1 MNIRVR
7 SKQGIMLLIVLLV
20 TLAFTGCSK
29 DEAIKVGIEKNNRPF
44 TYTEGEE
51 KKGFE
56 VELWQAIAKKAKLKY
71 EWVAMEYGE
80 LNKSVKSGDVDLA
93 IAGMT
98 VTNAR
103 KNKLDYSDP
112 YFQSGE
118 AILTASDNEGIKGKD
133 DLAKKVVAT
142 RNGSTAYH
150 VASEIQGIKIRSYA
164 NISDA
169 YDDLKN
175 KNVDAVVFEEHSIQD
190 YVQNSAEGKAKKVG
204 EVFNKDSYAIVAKKR
219 NMYMGKINKAI
230 IAVSKD
236 GTYEALYT
244 KWFGSKPE
252 KMPKELKH
260 DMEKDI
266 EHES

>member
-7 SKQGIMLLIVLLV
+7 SKQGITLLVVLLV
-20 TLAFTGCSK
+20 TLVSTGCSK
-29 DEAIKVGIEKNNRPF
+29 NESIKVGIEKNTRPF
-44 TYTEGEE
+44 TYTEGDE

-56 VELWQAIAKKAKLKY
+56 VELWQAIAKKAKIKY

-93 IAGMT
+93 VAGMT
-98 VTNAR
+98 ITNAR

-118 AILTASDNEGIKGKD
+118 AILTASDNVGIKSKD
-133 DLAKKVVAT
+133 DLAQKVVAT

-150 VASEIQGIKIRSYA
+150 FASEIKGIKIRSYA

-175 KNVDAVVFEEHSIQD
+175 KNVDAVIFEEHSIQD
-190 YVQNSAEGKAKKVG
+190 YLQNTADVKVKKVG
-204 EVFNKDSYAIVAKKR
+204 EVFNKDSYAVVAKKR
-219 NMYMGKINKAI
+219 NMYMGRINKAI
-230 IAVSKD
+230 QAVSKD

-252 KMPKELKH
+252 KMPKKLKD
-260 DMEKDI
+260 DMKDDI
-266 EHES
+266 ENES

>member
-1 MNIRVR
+1 MNLRVR
-7 SKQGIMLLIVLLV
+7 SKQGISLLVVLLV
-20 TLAFTGCSK
+20 ALASTGCAK
-29 DEAIKVGIEKNNRPF
+29 DKSLKVGMEKNSRPF

-71 EWVAMEYGE
+71 EWVPMEYGE

-93 IAGMT
+93 IAGIT
-98 VTNAR
+98 ITNAR

-133 DLAKKVVAT
+133 DLAQKVVAT
-142 RNGSTAYH
+142 RNGSNAYQF
-150 VASEIQGIKIRSYA
+150 ASEIQGIKIRSYA

-190 YVQNSAEGKAKKVG
+190 YLQNSADGKAKKVG

-219 NMYMGKINKAI
+219 NMYMGRINKAI
-230 IAVSKD
+230 LAVSKD

-244 KWFGSKPE
+244 KWFGSKPD
-252 KMPKELKH
+252 KMPKKLKD
-260 DMEKDI
+260 DMEHDI